1 MNPPIKGRR
10 PLAMTAISFAVLAA
24 IGTASWLGLHSQAV
38 QADAPAAASQAVP
51 VSAAL
56 LVQQEVSTWQDFS
69 GRLEAVERVELRS
82 RVAGAIQSVHFRE
95 GALVKAGDLL
105 VSIDPAPYQ
114 AEVDRAAAQVAAA
127 QSQLVFA
134 RSEQERANRML
145 ADHAIAQRD
154 ADERNNAARAA
165 EANLK
170 AAQAALQ
177 TARLNLD
184 YTAIRAPVSGRVG
197 KLLVTTGNLV
207 SAGPDSP
214 VLTTL
219 VSVNP
224 VYASFDADEE
234 TVSKALAE
242 LPDAGSARARLGD
255 IPLQVSTGSAQNFS
269 AKLQLVDNQVDGKSG
284 TVKLRAT
291 VDNRDGVLIPGQFVR
306 IRLGQSKRHPALLLN
321 EQAIGTD
328 QDKRFVMVID
338 KDSKARYRQV
348 QLGASVDGLRIVTA
362 GLHAGERVIVDGLQK
377 VQPGAAV
384 TPHMVLMQPPATA
397 AANS

>member
-1 MNPPIKGRR
+1 
-10 PLAMTAISFAVLAA
+10 
-24 IGTASWLGLHSQAV
+24 
-38 QADAPAAASQAVP
+38 
-51 VSAAL
+51 
-56 LVQQEVSTWQDFS
+56 
-69 GRLEAVERVELRS
+69 VERVELRS

-134 RSEQERANRML
+134 RSEQERASRML

-165 EANLK
+165 DASLK

-177 TARLNLD
+177 TARLNLG

-224 VYASFDADEE
+224 VYASFDADE
-234 TVSKALAE
+234 K
-242 LPDAGSARARLGD
+242 P
-255 IPLQVSTGSAQNFS
+255 
-269 AKLQLVDNQVDGKSG
+269 
-284 TVKLRAT
+284 
-291 VDNRDGVLIPGQFVR
+291 
-306 IRLGQSKRHPALLLN
+306 
-321 EQAIGTD
+321 
-328 QDKRFVMVID
+328 
-338 KDSKARYRQV
+338 
-348 QLGASVDGLRIVTA
+348 
-362 GLHAGERVIVDGLQK
+362 
-377 VQPGAAV
+377 
-384 TPHMVLMQPPATA
+384 
-397 AANS
+397 